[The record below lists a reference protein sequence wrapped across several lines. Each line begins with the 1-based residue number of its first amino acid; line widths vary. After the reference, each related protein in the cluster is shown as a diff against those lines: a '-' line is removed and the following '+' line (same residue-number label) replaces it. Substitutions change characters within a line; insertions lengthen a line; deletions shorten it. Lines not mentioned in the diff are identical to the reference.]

1 VPLMV
6 ARLVPLASGNDPMQ
20 GAGAARVGRQALKLR
35 EHSLL
40 KGGALAGVQRPGGCQ
55 DCIKLG
61 VA

>member
-1 VPLMV
+1 
-6 ARLVPLASGNDPMQ
+6 MQ

-35 EHSLL
+35 ERLL

-55 DCIKLG
+55 DRIKLG